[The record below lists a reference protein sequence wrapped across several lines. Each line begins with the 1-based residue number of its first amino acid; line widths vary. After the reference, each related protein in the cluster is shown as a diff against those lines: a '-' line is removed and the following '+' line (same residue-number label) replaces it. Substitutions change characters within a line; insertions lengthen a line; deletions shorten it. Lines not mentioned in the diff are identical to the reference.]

1 MVSRSKIWVPTQ
13 SKDHN
18 QLGIHL
24 TVQAL
29 VCALKKDALVVG
41 VFSGHCEILECLLT
55 ALVWRCAECEG
66 CHYPAQL

>member
-1 MVSRSKIWVPTQ
+1 MVSRSIIWVPTQ

-29 VCALKKDALVVG
+29 VCALKKKEALVG
-41 VFSGHCEILECLLT
+41 VFSGHCEILECLLV